1 MQYSTLALPQL
12 GPHLAQDR
20 QIDETVG
27 GNFSANTGFLPDLVY
42 YGLQYRLLDI
52 AVRVY
57 ELLENPESIG
67 GDLRL
72 ETEISLQIR
81 NNLCLIFDDTI
92 HATKS
97 TSNHR
102 FYLLAVILKVRQARY
117 QAALKIAN
125 VEGIS

>member
-1 MQYSTLALPQL
+1 MQYSTLALLQL
-12 GPHLAQDR
+12 GSHLAQDR

-27 GNFSANTGFLPDLVY
+27 GNFSANTGFLPDLVDNRFQHGFFNIAIRIY
-42 YGLQYRLLDI
+42 HLLQDFER
-52 AVRVY
+52 
-57 ELLENPESIG
+57 IG
-67 GDLRL
+67 GDLWL

-102 FYLLAVILKVRQARY
+102 FYLLPVILKVRQARY